1 VRPIDDEVMAMAG
14 KNAATKTDR
23 TDKRTVTNVSPIKVE
38 SWFPDG
44 GQPTW
49 EIAALF
55 PAQGTWTV
63 KEYFDLDHLREVH
76 PLLEFTDG
84 RLEVLSMPGQLHQLI
99 IVYLLGTLQAFTAAH
114 APGLVL
120 FSGMK
125 VRLRGGKYRE
135 PDILYMKAEHFHRRH
150 EEYWDGADLVM
161 EVVSPDPKDRQR
173 DLEKK
178 PSDYARARIPEYW
191 IIDPKEKRVR
201 VLTLVGKTYKLHGD
215 FAPGTQATSVLLPG
229 FAVAVDQVL
238 NPPGSRKEH

>member
-1 VRPIDDEVMAMAG
+1 MPG
-14 KNAATKTDR
+14 KSAATKTDR

-38 SWFPDG
+38 SWFPEG

-63 KEYFDLDHLREVH
+63 KEYYDLDHLREVH

-84 RLEVLSMPGQLHQLI
+84 RVEVLSMPTHLHQAIVAFLLI
-99 IVYLLGTLQAFTAAH
+99 VLRNFTDAH
-114 APGLVL
+114 APGIVL

-125 VRLRGGKYRE
+125 VRLRSGKVRE
-135 PDILYMKAEHFHRRH
+135 PDVLYMKAEHVYRCH
-150 EEYWDGADLVM
+150 EKHWKGADLVM
-161 EVVSPDPKDRQR
+161 EVVSPDPKDRKR
-173 DLEKK
+173 DLEEK
-178 PSDYARARIPEYW
+178 PRDYARAGIPEYW

-215 FAPGTQATSVLLPG
+215 FVPGTQATSVLLPG

-238 NPPGSRKEH
+238 NPPGSRKEQ